1 MAQSLSTDPATTK
14 PSVVLRMLSAVL
26 TLAVLLAIAFFGLAI
41 HFWLGWPDAVRGYGS
56 IAFVAILAGLWLLPL
71 ANRRLRRGIVLV
83 SLAAIALAYGAKSP
97 VDQEWIPLHENHAAV
112 TLNGDRATIESFRDA
127 THTVG
132 APSEP
137 RWTTA
142 EFDLSELTGAE
153 LILQP
158 FGPWRITEHAMIT
171 FSFADGRHLTA
182 SIEARRA
189 AGGGYNPLA
198 GFFRH
203 DQTYPVIGTE
213 RDLIWKRLARD
224 PPFEMQ
230 FYSIEAP
237 PEAVRI
243 YLRRLLEFANSAGQ
257 TPRFYNT
264 MRESCLTALIRLAP
278 ESFANVPWFDIRQWI
293 PGYIISLMQ
302 DLGLVDDSVPA
313 DTLAERQRLRSGI
326 KSPLEFPGDVEWS
339 AYLRSPS

>member
-1 MAQSLSTDPATTK
+1 MVHTHPKSPVATK
-14 PSVVLRMLSAVL
+14 PSLVVRLVRAIV
-26 TLAVLLAIAFFGLAI
+26 TLCVLLAIMFFGLAI
-41 HFWLGWPDAVRGYGS
+41 HFWLGWPEAVRDYGS
-56 IAFVAILAGLWLLPL
+56 IAFVAILAGLWLVPV
-71 ANRRLRRGIVLV
+71 ADARWRRAIVLA
-83 SLAAIALAYGAKSP
+83 SLAAVALAYGAKSP
-97 VDQEWIPLHENHAAV
+97 VDQEWIPLHERHAAV
-112 TLNGDRATIESFRDA
+112 SFNGDRATSDNFRDA
-127 THTVG
+127 IHTVG
-132 APSEP
+132 AEAEP

-142 EFDLSELTGAE
+142 QFDLSQLTGAE

-158 FGPWRITEHAMIT
+158 FGPWRVTEHAMLT

-189 AGGGYNPLA
+189 AGGGYNALA

-203 DQTYPVIGTE
+203 DQTSPVIGTE
-213 RDLIWKRLARD
+213 RDLVWKRLARD

-230 FYSIEAP
+230 FYTIKAT
-237 PEAVRI
+237 PEAI
-243 YLRRLLEFANSAGQ
+243 KAYLRRLLEFANSAGQ

-278 ESFANVPWFDIRQWI
+278 ESFATVPWFDIRQWI

-326 KSPLEFPGDVEWS
+326 KSPMEFPGDVEWS